1 MERRTVYAL
10 AGIGGAV
17 ALSALLFGRAPTA
30 AASAPRVPTDPNE
43 VLETLAFGSATS
55 DPKSREA
62 SALRAELAKNPQ
74 DLELATKLA
83 KLDIQ
88 LSRERSDPRYLGHA
102 QAALAP
108 WWAMEDAPVDVLVLR
123 ATIEQ
128 SLHDFEA
135 ALRDLDRAV
144 KARPDHPQ
152 AWVTRAVV
160 LTVRGRYDE
169 ARASCDRLARMTTPL
184 VATVCRASIDSV
196 TGKAKPAYEELTR
209 VLEQGGRMSED
220 EEAWARGSLGEYAQR
235 ANDLDAAEKHFRRTL
250 QLDPDDSY
258 VRAALADLLIDRGR
272 FADAIEIVK
281 GREANDGHLLRL
293 ALAEKKN
300 GSKEA
305 EAHIETLKARFDASR
320 LRGDVV
326 HRREEAR
333 FRLDL
338 EGDAQKALGLA
349 KDNWDVQKE
358 PWDVRVLL
366 EAARAAKSPAA
377 AKPAL
382 DWIGKYGL
390 EDPFIAKVAEALR

>member
-17 ALSALLFGRAPTA
+17 ALSAILFGRAPTA

-108 WWAMEDAPVDVLVLR
+108 WWTMEDAPVDVLVLR

-135 ALRDLDRAV
+135 ALRDLDRAL
-144 KARPDHPQ
+144 KAQPDHPQ

-184 VATVCRASIDSV
+184 VVAVCRTSIDSV

-209 VLEQGGRMSED
+209 VLEQGGRTSED

-293 ALAEKKN
+293 AIAEKKN

-338 EGDAQKALGLA
+338 EGDAQKALDLA

>member
-1 MERRTVYAL
+1 VERRTVYAL

-17 ALSALLFGRAPTA
+17 ALSAILFGRAPTA
-30 AASAPRVPTDPNE
+30 AASAPRVPSDPNE
-43 VLETLAFGSATS
+43 VLETLAFGSASS

-62 SALRAELAKNPQ
+62 SALRMELAKNPQ

-108 WWAMEDAPVDVLVLR
+108 WWTMDDAPVDVLVLR

-169 ARASCDRLARMTTPL
+169 ARASCDRLARMTTLL
-184 VATVCRASIDSV
+184 VATVCRTSIDSV
-196 TGKAKPAYEELTR
+196 TGKAKPAYEELMR

-281 GREANDGHLLRL
+281 GREASDGHLLRL

-338 EGDAQKALGLA
+338 EGDAQKALDLA

-358 PWDVRVLL
+358 PWDARVLL